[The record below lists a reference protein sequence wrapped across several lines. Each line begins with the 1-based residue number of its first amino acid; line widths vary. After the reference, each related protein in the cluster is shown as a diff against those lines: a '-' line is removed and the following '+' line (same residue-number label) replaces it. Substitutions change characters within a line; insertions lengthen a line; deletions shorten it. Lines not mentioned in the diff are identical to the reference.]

1 MVIKEIRAKSILSAS
16 KVYPFVLNPYVGCQF
31 GCLYCYARFMK
42 KFTGHTEPWGTFVD
56 VKVNAKE
63 LLERELERKK
73 PAEVWISGVCDP
85 YQPLEATYRLT
96 RSCLSLL
103 LERRWPIRIQTK
115 SPLVVRDIDLLGKK
129 GEGKTPDCHVGF
141 SIGTADEGIRCLF
154 EPNVPPVSD
163 RIDALKQLHDA
174 GICTYAMIAPLLPG
188 AERLIP
194 LLEGAVDYIYV
205 DRMNYGYADSIY
217 RKHGLQ
223 RYRTEEY
230 FRETGRLIQHQCE
243 KRGIPCTVFFG

>member
-56 VKVNAKE
+56 VK
-63 LLERELERKK
+63 
-73 PAEVWISGVCDP
+73 
-85 YQPLEATYRLT
+85 ATYRLT

-129 GEGKTPDCHVGF
+129 RGRKNT
-141 SIGTADEGIRCLF
+141 
-154 EPNVPPVSD
+154 
-163 RIDALKQLHDA
+163 
-174 GICTYAMIAPLLPG
+174 
-188 AERLIP
+188 RL
-194 LLEGAVDYIYV
+194 
-205 DRMNYGYADSIY
+205 S
-217 RKHGLQ
+217 
-223 RYRTEEY
+223 
-230 FRETGRLIQHQCE
+230 
-243 KRGIPCTVFFG
+243 RGIFHRDCR